1 MTTKNC
7 VKCGLV
13 FEYTPVVGR
22 PDNRKYCDPCSK
34 LKKAEY
40 EASQNRPVEQ
50 NAPVNAPV
58 VKPGILAP
66 DSQEREQPNRIA
78 KENGNFQST
87 VWTHA
92 VAANSYEVG
101 KVGDRFKLYFETPQ
115 ELQGKIAEL
124 KALGFMKDEFKPLEP

>member
-7 VKCGLV
+7 VKCGDY
-13 FEYTPVVGR
+13 FEYVAPIGR

-50 NAPVNAPV
+50 NGPVNAPV
-58 VKPGILAP
+58 QKIPATGNEVAP
-66 DSQEREQPNRIA
+66 E
-78 KENGNFQST
+78 KGNFQST
-87 VWTHA
+87 VWAHA

-124 KALGFMKDEFKPLEP
+124 KRMGFMQEEFLPLQKTDY